1 MGELLWID
9 SVCIDQTNSAEVNS
23 QVALMGH
30 IYSSCQLTIAWLAS
44 DDEYLMAGVT
54 RIQMIRDVAKPHVPA
69 EWKFIIEEALLNSPI
84 NGNFQEIGL
93 PNFTEDLPIS
103 LYVLLTYTII
113 EITDARMAS
122 GKNTGLQW
130 LNERNRSVVPSPFEA
145 LTRFR
150 IFEATN
156 AKDKVYAFLGFA
168 ALQTVQGGKNIGA
181 MAPDYSKAIHETY
194 RDASW
199 NPLPGTESLSILSA
213 VQDRSLSKKSCLPS
227 WVPDFIVNLLAWSL
241 GNATRGHLAATEK
254 FKPNKK
260 RIPCFLFWK
269 GRKSILLTGSASSQK
284 RETC

>member
-103 LYVLLTYTII
+103 LYVLL
-113 EITDARMAS
+113 
-122 GKNTGLQW
+122 
-130 LNERNRSVVPSPFEA
+130 NRAWFKRAWIVQ
-145 LTRFR
+145 
-150 IFEATN
+150 EAT
-156 AKDKVYAFLGFA
+156 LS
-168 ALQTVQGGKNIGA
+168 Q
-181 MAPDYSKAIHETY
+181 
-194 RDASW
+194 
-199 NPLPGTESLSILSA
+199 SL
-213 VQDRSLSKKSCLPS
+213 
-227 WVPDFIVNLLAWSL
+227 
-241 GNATRGHLAATEK
+241 
-254 FKPNKK
+254 
-260 RIPCFLFWK
+260 
-269 GRKSILLTGSASSQK
+269 ILLTDYHTIPWHYVYVTVRFLAHTGWYAQIAKDVKDSVSDQQTQLLIASSIIDVYLWPQMVAGCAPV
-284 RETC
+284 RL